1 MNFRGPIKNGFF
13 WKCSLFA
20 HSTQHVLFLA
30 MVASARKDLFKEA
43 AIVSEQDAWG
53 QGKFGSQRLSF
64 DSRPTLSL
72 TGIGSSPRRFAA
84 RLAASPAAPRRF
96 AARRIIIPTTLI

>member
-43 AIVSEQDAWG
+43 AIVLEQDAWTPAN
-53 QGKFGSQRLSF
+53 FGSQRLWPKQTLP
-64 DSRPTLSL
+64 RPKQTRS
-72 TGIGSSPRRFAA
+72 
-84 RLAASPAAPRRF
+84 AAPAGGF
-96 AARRIIIPTTLI
+96 FLLPVTVPKSKFSLLGSFLF